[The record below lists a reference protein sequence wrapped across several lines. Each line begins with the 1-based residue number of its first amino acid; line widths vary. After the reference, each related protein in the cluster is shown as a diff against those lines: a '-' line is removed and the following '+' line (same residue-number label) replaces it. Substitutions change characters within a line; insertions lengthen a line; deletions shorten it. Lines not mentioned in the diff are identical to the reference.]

1 MYKIKRKVDG
11 GIERFKAYLVTKGFH
26 QQEGVDF
33 GETFSPMVKPT
44 TIRMVLSLAVSR
56 GWHLRKIDIQ
66 NAFLH
71 GVLQEDVYMTQPLGF
86 IHPQLSHHVCMLQ
99 KSLYGL
105 RQAP

>member
-11 GIERFKAYLVTKGFH
+11 GIERFKSYLVTKGFH

-56 GWHLRKIDIQ
+56 GWHLRQIDIQ

-71 GVLQEDVYMTQPLGF
+71 GCKKMS
-86 IHPQLSHHVCMLQ
+86 I
-99 KSLYGL
+99 
-105 RQAP
+105 